1 MSLVKANRPEI
12 TSLKALASRVESGS
26 RLSVGG
32 HHFARL
38 PIALI
43 REVCQRRVTGLRYFN
58 WAGGLPLEML
68 LDAEAVESID
78 ICFSSL
84 DVFGLAPKFRKA
96 VEKQG
101 IPMIDWPAL
110 ALIQSLRAAEQNLPF
125 LPMQSPVGS
134 ELNETCPAL
143 TPYFDEGSQ
152 QTLSL
157 VKAQTTDVLLL
168 HAPRADESGNVEL
181 YGAHS
186 LDKLVAGAAKQV
198 LVTVEEIVPDGTLQK
213 GLRNTIIPRNKIS
226 AIAEA
231 RGGAYPCSCL
241 PYYTTDY
248 QRLMEITQ
256 SSQPLESKL
265 QQREVPTLIQQ
276 AAQLPLSDLL
286 SSYSVLSTDERDAP
300 ATAADI
306 MTIRV
311 ARMLSNESY
320 ASAGAVSPLAN
331 VAYRLAKASHAPDM
345 MFTTF
350 SGGTVDIQAG
360 TMSLTL
366 LESMDTQSAAGH
378 TGGED
383 TYWTAYQ
390 GGLVSHEIVGTAQ
403 IDAKGMTNTL
413 SISKPSGG
421 FVRLPGQGGMADVAN
436 MHQHFMVYLPRHT
449 PQALV
454 EQVELCSAG
463 RRLVSE
469 EERRKYGYQ
478 PGKITLITN
487 LCLFE
492 YDEEEGQLVVMETMP
507 GVSRQTITEQTGFK
521 VLFSDLCR
529 EMEPI
534 RDEELALLR
543 NQIDPLG
550 IRRLEFVSAKE
561 RQTLLSSIINQDR
574 QLVTALLKP
583 SA

>member
-12 TSLKALASRVESGS
+12 TSLKALAKRVESGS

-43 REVCQRRVTGLRYFN
+43 REVCQQRVTGLRYFN

-68 LDAEAVESID
+68 LEANAVERID

-84 DVFGLAPKFRKA
+84 DVFGLAPKFRHA

-101 IPMIDWPAL
+101 IPMTDWPAL
-110 ALIQSLRAAEQNLPF
+110 ALIQGLRAAEQNLPF

-134 ELNETCPAL
+134 DLNKTCPAL
-143 TPYFDEGSQ
+143 TPYFDEASQ

-157 VKAQTTDVLLL
+157 VQAQTTDVLLL

-198 LVTVEEIVPDGTLQK
+198 LVTVEEIVPNGTLQN
-213 GLRNTIIPRNKIS
+213 GLRNTILPRNKIS
-226 AIAEA
+226 AIAEVK
-231 RGGAYPCSCL
+231 GGAYPCSCL

-256 SSQPLESKL
+256 STQPLASL
-265 QQREVPTLIQQ
+265 LPLRDVPTLIRQ
-276 AAQLPLSDLL
+276 AATLPLNDLL
-286 SSYSVLSTDERDAP
+286 SSYTVLPIVDNELP

-311 ARMLSNESY
+311 ARMLDNNSY

-331 VAYRLAKASHAPDM
+331 VASRLAKASHAPDM
-345 MFTTF
+345 MFTTL

-390 GGLVSHEIVGTAQ
+390 GSLVTHEIVGTAQ

-421 FVRLPGQGGMADVAN
+421 IVRLPGQGGMADVAN
-436 MHQHFMVYLPRHT
+436 MHQHFMVYVPRHS

-454 EQVELCSAG
+454 EHVELCSAG
-463 RRLVSE
+463 RLLVSE
-469 EERRKYGYQ
+469 EDRKKYGYRS
-478 PGKITLITN
+478 GKIVLITN

-492 YDEEEGQLVVMETMP
+492 FDENAGQLVVVETMP
-507 GVSRQTITEQTGFK
+507 NVSRQTIEAQTGFR
-521 VLFSDLCR
+521 VIFSEQCH
-529 EMEPI
+529 EMDPV
-534 RDEELALLR
+534 RDEELTRLR
-543 NQIDPLG
+543 REVDPLG

-561 RQTLLSSIINQDR
+561 RQTLLSRIIRQDR
-574 QLVTALLKP
+574 QLVTALLRRL
-583 SA
+583 A